1 MKPGIRFARTIKVAL
16 LCAWACGAL
25 AQNSPQPQPSRPNQ
39 KILNRADA
47 AFYTGRKQERLSHW
61 DSASSWYGKALAL
74 YRSAHSEKDVGIALH
89 ALGMISDAQ
98 GHRERALEFF
108 AEALAAESRAHDASG
123 GATTLAAMAKVY
135 DDLGQMQSALD

>member
-1 MKPGIRFARTIKVAL
+1 YIFHVAL
-16 LCAWACGAL
+16 FSAWTCCAL
-25 AQNSPQPQPSRPNQ
+25 AQNSPGPDASRPTQ

-47 AFYTGRKQERLSHW
+47 AFYAGRKQERLTHW
-61 DSASSWYGKALAL
+61 DSAASWYGKALAL

-108 AEALAAESRAHDASG
+108 TEALAAESRAHDASG
-123 GATTLAAMAKVY
+123 KATTLAAMAKVY
-135 DDLGQMQSALD
+135 DDLGQMQKA